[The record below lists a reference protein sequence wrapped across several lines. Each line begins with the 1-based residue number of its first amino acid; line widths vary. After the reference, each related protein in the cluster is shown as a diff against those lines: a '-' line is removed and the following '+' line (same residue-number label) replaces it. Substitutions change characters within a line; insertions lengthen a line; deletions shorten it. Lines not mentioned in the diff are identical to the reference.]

1 MKLLFLGAS
10 SFTGYHFVKK
20 ISETN
25 QYKIYCTLTK
35 NLNQYDSIRLRRIK
49 SLNKKKN
56 IFFIRNIKFGD
67 KKFMHLIKKNSFN
80 MLCMHH
86 AETLN

>member
-25 QYKIYCTLTK
+25 KFKIYCTLTK
-35 NLNQYDSIRLRRIK
+35 NLNDYRSERLERIRLISKNKIK
-49 SLNKKKN
+49 LVKD
-56 IFFIRNIKFGD
+56 IRFDFDINLQKYRN
-67 KKFMHLIKKNSFN
+67 LINSI
-80 MLCMHH
+80 
-86 AETLN
+86 